1 MWTLAQ
7 AAPAT
12 PPFSWA
18 ELLGNLTSN
27 GTIAIILIF
36 LIPIVGIVMGTLSSI
51 LSTRSKERTRQ
62 EIAAYVAEGTMSAEE
77 GERLLKAGAGS
88 GK

>member
-51 LSTRSKERTRQ
+51 LSTRSKERTKE
-62 EIAAYVAEGTMSAEE
+62 EIVAYVAEGTMSAEE